1 MRLNSCLSFLCFL
14 FLLTIL
20 SCEKEA
26 VTPTTPESPIENPDI
41 DEPPTGDF
49 RVAFY
54 NVENFFDT
62 VDDPNNPKDD
72 EFLPNAP
79 KQWTPIRYE
88 EKIRNIGKVARG
100 MGYPELLGL
109 AEVENAKVLTD
120 LLNSARFETEN
131 YDFVHYNS
139 PDFRGIDVAL
149 LYKKESFE
157 VLESRA
163 IEVELP
169 AEVSEFP
176 TTRDILEVRGR
187 LFEEEVVVYVN
198 HWPSRS
204 GGVAATDG
212 KRAYAASVLRAA
224 IDEVLVSAPKAN
236 IILLGDFNDEPF
248 DDSLVQ
254 ALGVK
259 TQKAG
264 IEDQNAIYNCSVELT
279 MNGEGS
285 SFFRGDWQMLDQI
298 LVSGG
303 LLDSE
308 GTFKVIGY
316 DTYDDESVLFDHPDD
331 GLIPNRTYGG
341 DNYFG
346 GFSDHLAV
354 YVEIE
359 NL

>member
-1 MRLNSCLSFLCFL
+1 MYLKSFSFCLCFF

-20 SCEKEA
+20 SCEEEG
-26 VTPTTPESPIENPDI
+26 VTPTTPESPTGNPDAG
-41 DEPPTGDF
+41 EVPTGDF

-72 EFLPNAP
+72 EFLPDAP
-79 KQWTPIRYE
+79 KQWTAIRYE
-88 EKIRNIGKVARG
+88 DKIRNIGKVTRG
-100 MGYPELLGL
+100 IGYPELLGL

-120 LLNSARFETEN
+120 LLNSARFESEN
-131 YDFVHYNS
+131 YDFVHYDS

-149 LYKKESFE
+149 FYKKESFE
-157 VLESRA
+157 VIESRA
-163 IEVELP
+163 IEVKLP

-187 LFEEEVVVYVN
+187 LFDEEVVVYVN

-212 KRAYAASVLRAA
+212 KRAYTASVLRTA
-224 IDEVLVSAPKAN
+224 IDNVLLTNPMAN

-254 ALGVK
+254 ALGAK
-259 TQKAG
+259 TQKEMA
-264 IEDQNAIYNCSVELT
+264 EDQNLLYNCSVELT
-279 MNGEGS
+279 MNGGGS

-298 LVSGG
+298 LVSGE

-316 DTYDDESVLFDHPDD
+316 DTYDDESVLFDH
-331 GLIPNRTYGG
+331 
-341 DNYFG
+341 
-346 GFSDHLAV
+346 
-354 YVEIE
+354 
-359 NL
+359 